1 MSGRNAR
8 SGGAAEAG
16 RIGRRA
22 GAWSRL
28 ALPLALVVLAAGCDN
43 LVKVIPYFATMTK
56 QPSIETYEQ
65 QPVQPPAGAVPV
77 NGTRTFPLLVAD
89 TALHNPLTGTP
100 AEVAR
105 GKQIFQSFCLPCHG
119 ADGTGSGPVVNKN
132 GQNPRRIPFIPAVN
146 LATGPATTR
155 SDGYIWGM
163 IANGRGLMP
172 SYDRIAPADR
182 WYVVEYVRHLQ
193 QVAADSASGGR
204 SSGSSGQS
212 SGARSS
218 SGSDR

>member
-1 MSGRNAR
+1 VSGRHAR

-16 RIGRRA
+16 RIGRPA
-22 GAWSRL
+22 GVWSRL
-28 ALPLALVVLAAGCDN
+28 ALPLALVALAAGCDN
-43 LVKVIPYFATMTK
+43 LVKVIPYFATMTE

-65 QPVQPPAGAVPV
+65 RPGQPPAGAVPV
-77 NGTRTFPLLVAD
+77 NGTRTYPLLVAD
-89 TALHNPLTGTP
+89 TALQNPLTGTP

-105 GKQIFQSFCLPCHG
+105 GQQIFQSFCLPCHG
-119 ADGTGSGPVVNKN
+119 ADGTGSGPVINKN

-146 LATGPATTR
+146 LATGPATGR

-193 QVAADSASGGR
+193 QVAADSASGSGGQ
-204 SSGSSGQS
+204 SSGSSGQGS
-212 SGARSS
+212 SGT
-218 SGSDR
+218 DR